1 MPKHILLFFRKSD
14 NGLLLGLDECVYG
27 KSYDPSFIQIEQ
39 ILTIENPEA
48 ISDDDIKSIG
58 TKRRKPLGSTQK
70 CGLIFEAISDPMG
83 KYINCGFLSR
93 CVRYRPYSWFMLWF

>member
-1 MPKHILLFFRKSD
+1 MPKHILRFFRKSD
-14 NGLLLGLDECVYG
+14 NDLLFSFDECVDG
-27 KSYDPSFIQIEQ
+27 EFYDPSFIQIKR
-39 ILTIENPEA
+39 ILTIENLEA

-58 TKRRKPLGSTQK
+58 TKRRKPLGSTHK

-93 CVRYRPYSWFMLWF
+93 CVRY